1 MNVDKILISM
11 GDFLK
16 NAGIVG
22 LNYMLEQSEAAKD
35 VDYGITDDGQYF
47 WLDREFAQNAD
58 WTDIYFKGFISY
70 FKPFTTYTKIVEN
83 IDNCVN
89 KLEKGEWGNKK
100 DDKELL
106 KYINDKML
114 SNSYKAGFENIK
126 TKIENA
132 DVYERLNKNKLN
144 EKLGTDEL
152 LNRLKDLK
160 AFVTQPLCEETFAM
174 KSIIYTFINRFWQG
188 VSFLHNQSAKKDM
201 RDAFG
206 EYFSIPLKN
215 YIVGAH
221 NKEKYFCIDCG
232 APMSKRKEQISIA
245 FMNDMADDLAKKPS
259 AFWNCNVDAYLCPI
273 CAYVYASC
281 PLGFTLYSNKFIF
294 LNRNS
299 SIYDLLASNRKY
311 SGEGD
316 RLEDEKYF
324 TWIARMM
331 NDVLIKEENRLDNLQ
346 VILRSTDTNS
356 HYEFSIIQNEILKIL
371 SDRNIKKHLDYLA
384 KSPSIKIK
392 NDFLNVHEE
401 AVMNILRYRN
411 QYGLLK
417 RLLRESL
424 VNESNFILFCAYQV
438 YMIQIRSEI
447 IKKVGITDEKGKWM
461 IMGRMDMRNAGYEL
475 RKEILK
481 MKGAANDNDECMR
494 GTVYQLLNALSARNN
509 DKFMD
514 MVIRLYNSCKLL
526 IPDGFVD
533 MLGKNE
539 KSQEKFMEYGYAFV
553 LGLKGSHPDEKKGD
567 K

>member
-1 MNVDKILISM
+1 MDKILISM

-35 VDYGITDDGQYF
+35 ADYGITDDGQYF

-89 KLEKGEWGNKK
+89 KLEKGEWENKK

-152 LNRLKDLK
+152 LNRLKELK

>member
-1 MNVDKILISM
+1 
-11 GDFLK
+11 
-16 NAGIVG
+16 
-22 LNYMLEQSEAAKD
+22 MLEQSEATKD

-89 KLEKGEWGNKK
+89 KLEKGEWENKK

-152 LNRLKDLK
+152 LNRLKELK

-371 SDRNIKKHLDYLA
+371 RDRNIKKHLDYLA

-392 NDFLNVHEE
+392 SDFLNVHEE

-417 RLLRESL
+417 RLLRETL
-424 VNESNFILFCAYQV
+424 ESDNNFILFCAYQV

-447 IKKVGITDEKGKWM
+447 IKKVGITNEKGKWM

>member
-1 MNVDKILISM
+1 MDKILISM

-70 FKPFTTYTKIVEN
+70 FKPFTAYTKIVEN

-132 DVYERLNKNKLN
+132 DAYERLNKNKLN

-152 LNRLKDLK
+152 LNRLKELK

-371 SDRNIKKHLDYLA
+371 RDRNIKKHLDYLA

-481 MKGAANDNDECMR
+481 MKGAVNDNDECMR

>member
-1 MNVDKILISM
+1 MDKILISM

>member
-1 MNVDKILISM
+1 MDKILISM

-22 LNYMLEQSEAAKD
+22 LNYMLEQSEAAKY

-152 LNRLKDLK
+152 LNRLKELK

-371 SDRNIKKHLDYLA
+371 RDRNIKKHLDYLA

>member
-35 VDYGITDDGQYF
+35 ADYGITDDGQYF

-152 LNRLKDLK
+152 LNRLKELK

>member
-1 MNVDKILISM
+1 MDKILISM

-35 VDYGITDDGQYF
+35 ADYGITDDGQYF

-152 LNRLKDLK
+152 LNRLKELK

-299 SIYDLLASNRKY
+299 SIYDLLASKRKY
-311 SGEGD
+311 RGEGE

-371 SDRNIKKHLDYLA
+371 RDRNIKKHLDYLA

-481 MKGAANDNDECMR
+481 MKVAANDNDECMR

-553 LGLKGSHPDEKKGD
+553 LGLKGSHPDEKKED

>member
-1 MNVDKILISM
+1 
-11 GDFLK
+11 
-16 NAGIVG
+16 
-22 LNYMLEQSEAAKD
+22 
-35 VDYGITDDGQYF
+35 
-47 WLDREFAQNAD
+47 
-58 WTDIYFKGFISY
+58 
-70 FKPFTTYTKIVEN
+70 
-83 IDNCVN
+83 
-89 KLEKGEWGNKK
+89 
-100 DDKELL
+100 
-106 KYINDKML
+106 
-114 SNSYKAGFENIK
+114 
-126 TKIENA
+126 
-132 DVYERLNKNKLN
+132 
-144 EKLGTDEL
+144 
-152 LNRLKDLK
+152 
-160 AFVTQPLCEETFAM
+160 
-174 KSIIYTFINRFWQG
+174 
-188 VSFLHNQSAKKDM
+188 
-201 RDAFG
+201 
-206 EYFSIPLKN
+206 
-215 YIVGAH
+215 
-221 NKEKYFCIDCG
+221 
-232 APMSKRKEQISIA
+232 MSKRKEQISIA

-417 RLLRESL
+417 RLLRETL
-424 VNESNFILFCAYQV
+424 ESDNNFILFCAYQV

-481 MKGAANDNDECMR
+481 MKGAVNDSDECMR

-553 LGLKGSHPDEKKGD
+553 LGLKGSHPDEKKED

>member
-1 MNVDKILISM
+1 M
-11 GDFLK
+11 
-16 NAGIVG
+16 
-22 LNYMLEQSEAAKD
+22 
-35 VDYGITDDGQYF
+35 
-47 WLDREFAQNAD
+47 
-58 WTDIYFKGFISY
+58 
-70 FKPFTTYTKIVEN
+70 
-83 IDNCVN
+83 
-89 KLEKGEWGNKK
+89 
-100 DDKELL
+100 
-106 KYINDKML
+106 
-114 SNSYKAGFENIK
+114 
-126 TKIENA
+126 
-132 DVYERLNKNKLN
+132 
-144 EKLGTDEL
+144 
-152 LNRLKDLK
+152 
-160 AFVTQPLCEETFAM
+160 
-174 KSIIYTFINRFWQG
+174 
-188 VSFLHNQSAKKDM
+188 
-201 RDAFG
+201 
-206 EYFSIPLKN
+206 
-215 YIVGAH
+215 
-221 NKEKYFCIDCG
+221 
-232 APMSKRKEQISIA
+232 
-245 FMNDMADDLAKKPS
+245 
-259 AFWNCNVDAYLCPI
+259 
-273 CAYVYASC
+273 
-281 PLGFTLYSNKFIF
+281 
-294 LNRNS
+294 
-299 SIYDLLASNRKY
+299 LASNRKY

-553 LGLKGSHPDEKKGD
+553 LGLKGSHPDEKKED

>member
-1 MNVDKILISM
+1 MDKILISM

-58 WTDIYFKGFISY
+58 WTDIYFKGFILY
-70 FKPFTTYTKIVEN
+70 FKPFTAYTKIVEN

-152 LNRLKDLK
+152 LNRLKELK

-371 SDRNIKKHLDYLA
+371 RDRNIKKHLDYLA

-553 LGLKGSHPDEKKGD
+553 LGLKGSHPDEKKED

>member
-1 MNVDKILISM
+1 MDKILISM

-35 VDYGITDDGQYF
+35 ADYGITDDGQYF

-152 LNRLKDLK
+152 LNRLKELK

>member
-1 MNVDKILISM
+1 MDKILISM

-70 FKPFTTYTKIVEN
+70 FKPFTAYTKIVEN

-132 DVYERLNKNKLN
+132 DAYERLNKNKLN

-152 LNRLKDLK
+152 LNRLKELK

-371 SDRNIKKHLDYLA
+371 RDRNIKKHLDYLA

>member
-1 MNVDKILISM
+1 MDKILISM

-89 KLEKGEWGNKK
+89 KLEKGEWENKK

-174 KSIIYTFINRFWQG
+174 KSIIYTFINRFWNDKC
-188 VSFLHNQSAKKDM
+188 FLLRTNAKRDMKEVFEQDFSRTLKEYWANPCGKSKDLCVEC
-201 RDAFG
+201 G
-206 EYFSIPLKN
+206 EPMDP
-215 YIVGAH
+215 
-221 NKEKYFCIDCG
+221 KEKV
-232 APMSKRKEQISIA
+232 SIA
-245 FMNDMADDLAKKPS
+245 FMVDVADDLSRKRS
-259 AFWNCNVDAYLCPI
+259 AFWNCKVDAYICPA
-273 CAYVYASC
+273 CAFLYASS

>member
-1 MNVDKILISM
+1 MDKILISM

-35 VDYGITDDGQYF
+35 ADYGITDDGQYF

-152 LNRLKDLK
+152 LNRLKELK

-371 SDRNIKKHLDYLA
+371 RDRNIKKHLDYLA

-401 AVMNILRYRN
+401 AVMNILQYRN